1 MSNNDILGTALKDYL
16 KGKNKEN
23 ITVISSIAED
33 DELPL
38 DYLFRKANQLPKLEQ
53 KALALCYGKVLDVGA
68 GSGTHSL
75 ILKDRGLDVLSIDI
89 SKGAVEV
96 MKERGLNALQTDFME
111 FNHQQFDTILLL
123 MNGVGIAQKLNKLT
137 HFLNHAA
144 SLLNDGGQVLLDSSD
159 IKYMYTEKD
168 GSIWLNLYGE
178 YYGEVTYQMKYKN
191 NLSPEF
197 SWLFVDFEKLKEHAA
212 KASLNCELIF
222 EDEHYG
228 YLVRLIKS

>member
-1 MSNNDILGTALKDYL
+1 MPNNDILGAALKDYL
-16 KGKNKEN
+16 NGEYKEN

-38 DYLFRKANQLPKLEQ
+38 DYLFRKADQLPELEQ

-75 ILKDRGLDVLSIDI
+75 ILKDKGLNVLSIDI
-89 SKGAVEV
+89 SKGAIEV
-96 MKERGLNALQTDFME
+96 MKERGLNALETDFME

-123 MNGVGIAQKLNKLT
+123 MNGIGIAQKLNKLA

-144 SLLNDGGQVLLDSSD
+144 SLLNKGGQILLDSSD
-159 IKYMYTEKD
+159 IKYMYTEED
-168 GSIWLNLYGE
+168 GSIWLNLNGE

-197 SWLFVDFEKLKEHAA
+197 SWLFVDFEKLKEHAE
-212 KASLNCELIF
+212 KANLNCELIF